1 MGPRGGVTGPSC
13 PPAGDMAPCGL
24 EELSLVQGWGAAAS
38 VHAAIQEAWDK
49 KHPPGRQNAIIYTH
63 ICIPTLFQ
71 ILFPYESFQNI
82 E

>member
-49 KHPPGRQNAIIYTH
+49 KHPPGEAKCYYIHTYMYPH
-63 ICIPTLFQ
+63 SVSDP
-71 ILFPYESFQNI
+71 FPI
-82 E
+82 